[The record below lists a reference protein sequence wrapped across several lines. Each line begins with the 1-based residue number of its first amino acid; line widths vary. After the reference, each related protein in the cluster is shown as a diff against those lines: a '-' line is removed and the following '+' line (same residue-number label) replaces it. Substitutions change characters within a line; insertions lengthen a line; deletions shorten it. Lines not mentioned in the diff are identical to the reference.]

1 MAPANS
7 TTHLSPAELSYL
19 HTSLSSN
26 PPIRPDARNATDF
39 RPFSAETGVLPNT
52 FGSAH
57 VGFADG
63 REAVV
68 GVRAEVEKTLRAYIP
83 TAEEEEGDDVQMA
96 DSTAKTTNRHNQG
109 RASWVN
115 LALTLSGLR
124 DDDKDLIFLEE
135 MLREVLVSPS
145 SGQMSVSLQDSLVIN
160 SRWHW
165 RLYIDVVLISP
176 PSSSATGGSYPLPLL
191 SMAIHLALRDTRI
204 PRLKSEGEEDP
215 LADDDWEAS
224 RYLYVCKDSQTAM
237 LQSVPP
243 VTLLVTVTGD
253 NTLFDPSEAELSVA
267 DAVFAVSIGRS
278 QDNDTPTL
286 LSMRTLETGA
296 RDTMRG
302 VPNKDDT
309 KEWEVVPGVWR
320 PKIGGVKR
328 TILNKV
334 LKEVLGET
342 GKDVLRDLGR
352 FAI

>member
-1 MAPANS
+1 MAPASS

-26 PPIRPDARNATDF
+26 PPIRPDARTATDF
-39 RPFSAETGVLPNT
+39 RPFSAETSVLPNT

-68 GVRAEVEKTLRAYIP
+68 GIRAEVEKTSKAD
-83 TAEEEEGDDVQMA
+83 TVAVDEGHDVDMT
-96 DSTAKTTNRHNQG
+96 DSATDSARQRNLG
-109 RASWVN
+109 RARWVD
-115 LALTLSGLR
+115 LSLTLSGLR
-124 DDDKDLIFLEE
+124 DDDKELIFLEE

-145 SGQMSVSLQDSLVIN
+145 SGQMGLSLQDSLVIN

-165 RLYIDVVLISP
+165 HLYIDVVLISP
-176 PSSSATGGSYPLPLL
+176 PSTSAIGGSYPLPLL

-204 PRLKSEGEEDP
+204 PLLKSEGEEDP

-224 RYLYVCKDSQTAM
+224 RYLYVGKDSRTAM

-267 DAVFAVSIGRS
+267 DAVFAVSIGRA
-278 QDNDTPTL
+278 DDDDTPTL

-309 KEWEVVPGVWR
+309 KEWEAVPGVWR

-328 TILNKV
+328 NILNKV
-334 LKEVLGET
+334 VKEVLGGT

-352 FAI
+352 FVI